1 IARRND
7 RADEDLWRPSLAQ
20 AVLSTHGNLAGICD
34 LIDLLTN
41 IFWTPDVKDVK
52 LVINYDFPTNVEDY
66 VHRIGRTGRG
76 GAKGSAITFFTMDNA
91 KQAKDLVNILREAN
105 QEVDPKLLE
114 FMKIASASTPAGR
127 SRYNNNGNGGRGY
140 NSGVSSRTPMAHL
153 QLILDR
159 LIVENLHGPI
169 NSVST
174 SHQPRVSRND
184 SSQAELYATFQQR
197 DDQDLDAGDPRF
209 LFIEYF
215 LDSSDSKND
224 DLLFFVRQT
233 NPENE
238 DLDPVFVKRKPT
250 PRVMPSLDDTVLWKE
265 TFFLNLIVQLT
276 VAVCTRTP
284 ADNADG
290 PNQKTSMTC
299 SRKHVS
305 KRVYALPTKSR
316 MDIKETS
323 MECSY
328 PIIYY
333 VIDDYE
339 EMFEHLIVSEGE
351 YLCVELAHN
360 DTKITLFQGAASYTA
375 LLDIYKQKTAN
386 KQNRRFKMGPQ
397 TPPTEYIM
405 MRGPGGK
412 GHAQV
417 AITASSLDDDFLDS
431 TSPPSSRNSAFPGL
445 GLDNNWPENKAT
457 NNQNGKSAVRGQRA
471 GSNNSFFQSL
481 RRLSQSITI
490 TDKPA
495 PDPENLKSLA
505 RGK

>member
-1 IARRND
+1 
-7 RADEDLWRPSLAQ
+7 
-20 AVLSTHGNLAGICD
+20 
-34 LIDLLTN
+34 
-41 IFWTPDVKDVK
+41 
-52 LVINYDFPTNVEDY
+52 
-66 VHRIGRTGRG
+66 
-76 GAKGSAITFFTMDNA
+76 
-91 KQAKDLVNILREAN
+91 
-105 QEVDPKLLE
+105 
-114 FMKIASASTPAGR
+114 
-127 SRYNNNGNGGRGY
+127 
-140 NSGVSSRTPMAHL
+140 MAHL

-184 SSQAELYATFQQR
+184 GSQTELYATFQQR
-197 DDQDLDAGDPRF
+197 DDQDLDAGDP
-209 LFIEYF
+209 
-215 LDSSDSKND
+215 SDSKND

-265 TFFLNLIVQLT
+265 TFFLNLIVQLPCKLT

-328 PIIYY
+328 PVIYY

-351 YLCVELAHN
+351 YLRNRHRRSMTNEPFPQHN

-375 LLDIYKQKTAN
+375 LLDIYKQKTSS

-405 MRGPGGK
+405 MRGPAGK

-417 AITASSLDDDFLDS
+417 AITASSLEDDFSDG
-431 TSPPSSRNSAFPGL
+431 TSPPSPRNSAFPGL
-445 GLDNNWPENKAT
+445 GLDNNWSENKAT
-457 NNQNGKSAVRGQRA
+457 NNQNGRSAVRNQRP
-471 GSNNSFFQSL
+471 GSSNSFFQSL
-481 RRLSQSITI
+481 RRLSQSIT
-490 TDKPA
+490 DKPA
-495 PDPENLKSLA
+495 QDPENLKCCMTFKKQQAL
-505 RGK
+505 

>member
-1 IARRND
+1 M
-7 RADEDLWRPSLAQ
+7 AQ
-20 AVLSTHGNLAGICD
+20 
-34 LIDLLTN
+34 
-41 IFWTPDVKDVK
+41 
-52 LVINYDFPTNVEDY
+52 
-66 VHRIGRTGRG
+66 
-76 GAKGSAITFFTMDNA
+76 
-91 KQAKDLVNILREAN
+91 
-105 QEVDPKLLE
+105 
-114 FMKIASASTPAGR
+114 
-127 SRYNNNGNGGRGY
+127 
-140 NSGVSSRTPMAHL
+140 L

-174 SHQPRVSRND
+174 SNQPRGSRND
-184 SSQAELYATFQQR
+184 GSQTEPYGTFQQR
-197 DDQDLDAGDPRF
+197 DDQDLDAGDPRWPD

-215 LDSSDSKND
+215 LDNSDSKND

-233 NPENE
+233 NPDNE
-238 DLDPVFVKRKPT
+238 ELDPVFVKRKPT
-250 PRVMPSLDDTVLWKE
+250 PRVMPNLDDAVLWKE
-265 TFFLNLIVQLT
+265 TFFLNLIVQLPCKLT

-284 ADNADG
+284 ADSADE

-339 EMFEHLIVSEGE
+339 EMFEHLIVSDGE
-351 YLCVELAHN
+351 YLCVELAVTIPNKSDDDDDFSDNDSDDDYYDGTTNIRRNNRHRKSMTNEPFPQHN
-360 DTKITLFQGAASYTA
+360 DTKITLFQGAASYSA
-375 LLDIYKQKTAN
+375 LLDIYKQKTAP

-417 AITASSLDDDFLDS
+417 AITASSLEDDFLDS
-431 TSPPSSRNSAFPGL
+431 TSQSTSPPSGNNAFPGL
-445 GLDNNWPENKAT
+445 GPDNNWPGNNT
-457 NNQNGKSAVRGQRA
+457 INNNQNGRSTTRSQKA
-471 GSNNSFFQSL
+471 GSSNSFFQSL
-481 RRLSQSITI
+481 KRLSQSIT
-490 TDKPA
+490 DRPLR
-495 PDPENLKSLA
+495 DPENLKCCMTFVSVHWTSIITSYYIRKEKTA
-505 RGK
+505 SIMIYYNSSNISNM

>member
-1 IARRND
+1 
-7 RADEDLWRPSLAQ
+7 
-20 AVLSTHGNLAGICD
+20 
-34 LIDLLTN
+34 
-41 IFWTPDVKDVK
+41 
-52 LVINYDFPTNVEDY
+52 
-66 VHRIGRTGRG
+66 
-76 GAKGSAITFFTMDNA
+76 
-91 KQAKDLVNILREAN
+91 
-105 QEVDPKLLE
+105 
-114 FMKIASASTPAGR
+114 
-127 SRYNNNGNGGRGY
+127 
-140 NSGVSSRTPMAHL
+140 MAHL

-184 SSQAELYATFQQR
+184 GSQTELYATFQQR
-197 DDQDLDAGDPRF
+197 DDQDLDAGDP
-209 LFIEYF
+209 
-215 LDSSDSKND
+215 SDSKND

-233 NPENE
+233 NPDNE

-250 PRVMPSLDDTVLWKE
+250 PRVMPSLDDAVLWKE
-265 TFFLNLIVQLT
+265 TFFLNLIVQLPCKLT

-290 PNQKTSMTC
+290 PSQKTSMTC

-328 PIIYY
+328 PVIYY

-339 EMFEHLIVSEGE
+339 EMFEHLIVSDGE
-351 YLCVELAHN
+351 YLRNSRHRKSMTNEPFPQHN
-360 DTKITLFQGAASYTA
+360 DTKITLFQGAASYSA

-386 KQNRRFKMGPQ
+386 KHNRRFKMGPQ

-417 AITASSLDDDFLDS
+417 AITASSLEDDFLDS
-431 TSPPSSRNSAFPGL
+431 TSQSTSPPSTNITFPGS
-445 GLDNNWPENKAT
+445 GPDNNWPGNNTIT
-457 NNQNGKSAVRGQRA
+457 NNQNGKSTTRSQKT
-471 GSNNSFFQSL
+471 GSTNSFFQSL
-481 RRLSQSITI
+481 KRLSQSIT
-490 TDKPA
+490 DRPVR
-495 PDPENLKSLA
+495 DPENLKCCMTFVSVHWTSIITY
-505 RGK
+505 GKLNIILCN